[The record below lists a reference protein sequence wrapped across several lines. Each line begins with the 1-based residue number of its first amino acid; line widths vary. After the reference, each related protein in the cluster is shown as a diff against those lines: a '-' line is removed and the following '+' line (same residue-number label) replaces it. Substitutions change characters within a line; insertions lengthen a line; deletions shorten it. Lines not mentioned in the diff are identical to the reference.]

1 MDIMNEIEL
10 FLKNKESEGID
21 VPDEDIKT
29 AKTYI
34 QSIKQIL
41 QATKDEDQKKRMEDN
56 ILKEIFTD
64 PESYE
69 MMSLLK
75 KYNLSKSDSN

>member
-1 MDIMNEIEL
+1 MDIINEVEI
-10 FLKNKESEGID
+10 FLKNLENENADI
-21 VPDEDIKT
+21 PLEDIKT
-29 AKTYI
+29 GKTYM
-34 QSIKQIL
+34 QAIKQIL